1 MYRMRKSNPTD
12 VLLAYKWCLIASAQ
26 ISRATKSIS
35 KSMSM
40 EQLLYAEKMAA
51 EWLRKT
57 QKHAPG
63 AVADISDRPI
73 PVSLSAASD

>member
-1 MYRMRKSNPTD
+1 MYQMRKTNSTD

-26 ISRATKSIS
+26 ISRASKSIS

-51 EWLRKT
+51 DWLRKT
-57 QKHAPG
+57 QKHAP
-63 AVADISDRPI
+63 APVADISDRPI
-73 PVSLSAASD
+73 AVGLSAASD